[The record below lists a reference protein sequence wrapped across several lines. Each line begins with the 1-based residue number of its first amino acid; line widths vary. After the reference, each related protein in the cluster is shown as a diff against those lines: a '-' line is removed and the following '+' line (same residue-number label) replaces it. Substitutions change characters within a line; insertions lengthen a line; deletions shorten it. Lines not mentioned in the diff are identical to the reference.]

1 MKVVVVLLCCLCIYN
16 ETCFAQKSQVFGAK
30 DSTQRLFSYHF
41 KILDSAAIESRVDTI
56 GGFIQS
62 VSFME
67 KHTGIESG
75 TEGSFL
81 GRLGFTKTALKHWHD
96 WYNKRYKKK
105 MVNIE

>member
-1 MKVVVVLLCCLCIYN
+1 MKVVVVLVCCFCIYN
-16 ETCFAQKSQVFGAK
+16 ETCFAQKSQVFDAK

-41 KILDSAAIESRVDTI
+41 KILDSAAKGSRVDTI

-67 KHTGIESG
+67 KHTRIESG

-81 GRLGFTKTALKHWHD
+81 GRLGFTKTALNQWHE
-96 WYNKRYKKK
+96 WYDKRYKKK
-105 MVNIE
+105 MKKIE